1 MDALTTPLP
10 KDWEAVK
17 VEDIFEII
25 TDFSAAG
32 SFAQQ
37 SQMVQYTND
46 RTNYA
51 QLIRT
56 TELKNGFNNTNAIY
70 INKEAFEFLW
80 RVNLNSD
87 AIILPNIGIN
97 CGEIYYVDI
106 KKLIHKHNALAPNAI
121 LLRTKKANLK
131 FLFYTFLDTWFQKQ
145 LINIITSSAQP
156 KFTKTDL
163 RDLLIP
169 LPPLNEQ
176 IAIANILSAL
186 DRYLYNLRALILKK
200 ESVKKALSFE
210 LLSQRK
216 RLKGFNQAW
225 QKVRLGTYKYRRG
238 SFPQPY
244 GNPQWYSDNGMPFVQ
259 VYDVGENFKLTQ
271 KTKQKISKIAQPM
284 SVFVPKNSVIIT
296 LQGTIGRV
304 ALTQYDCYCDRTI
317 LIFDNN
323 TLNDVNKYFFVLS
336 LFTKF
341 EEEKRKADGSIIK
354 TITKQTLKDFE
365 ILLPPLN
372 EQIAIANILS
382 ALDSEIIS
390 LKNKKRQFENI
401 KKALNHDL
409 MSAKIR
415 VLNK

>member
-106 KKLIHKHNALAPNAI
+106 KKLIHKHNALVPNAI

-131 FLFYTFLDTWFQKQ
+131 FLFYAFLDTWFQKQ

-176 IAIANILSAL
+176 TAIANILSDL
-186 DRYLYNLRALILKK
+186 DRYLYSLDALILKK

-225 QKVRLGTYKYRRG
+225 QRVRLGDICEIVKGQQINKISLNNTDKYPVINGGIDFLGYTNKFNVSKNTIAISEGGTCGYVRFMKSDFWSG
-238 SFPQPY
+238 
-244 GNPQWYSDNGMPFVQ
+244 GHNYS
-259 VYDVGENFKLTQ
+259 L
-271 KTKQKISKIAQPM
+271 QKISNKVNNLCLYHILKSYEKDIM
-284 SVFVPKNSVIIT
+284 KLGVGSGLKNIQ
-296 LQGTIGRV
+296 L
-304 ALTQYDCYCDRTI
+304 
-317 LIFDNN
+317 
-323 TLNDVNKYFFVLS
+323 
-336 LFTKF
+336 
-341 EEEKRKADGSIIK
+341 KA
-354 TITKQTLKDFE
+354 LKDFE
-365 ILLPPLN
+365 IFLPSLD
-372 EQIAIANILS
+372 EQAAIANILS
-382 ALDSEIIS
+382 ALDSEITS

-409 MSAKIR
+409 MSAK
-415 VLNK
+415 

>member
-10 KDWEAVK
+10 KDWEIK
-17 VEDIFEII
+17 TFRDISTINQGLQIPISQRLKAPTEHAKFYITIQALNNRKEFEYIKTYNESVVCHKDDILMTRTGNTGMVI
-25 TDFSAAG
+25 TNIEGVFHNN
-32 SFAQQ
+32 FFKI
-37 SQMVQYTND
+37 NFD
-46 RTNYA
+46 RT
-51 QLIRT
+51 L
-56 TELKNGFNNTNAIY
+56 
-70 INKEAFEFLW
+70 INKDFL
-80 RVNLNSD
+80 VYFLSLEQTQKT
-87 AIILPNIGIN
+87 IL
-97 CGEIYYVDI
+97 
-106 KKLIHKHNALAPNAI
+106 
-121 LLRTKKANLK
+121 KKAGTSTIPDLNHND
-131 FLFYTFLDTWFQKQ
+131 FY
-145 LINIITSSAQP
+145 S
-156 KFTKTDL
+156 
-163 RDLLIP
+163 LLIP

-176 IAIANILSAL
+176 IAIANILSDV
-186 DRYLYNLRALILKK
+186 DRYLYSLRALILKK

-216 RLKGFNQAW
+216 RLRSFNQAW
-225 QKVRLGTYKYRRG
+225 QRVRLGTYKYRRG

-259 VYDVGENFKLTQ
+259 VYDVGENFKLNQ

-323 TLNDVNKYFFVLS
+323 TLNGVNKYFFVLS

-365 ILLPPLN
+365 ILLPPLD

-415 VLNK
+415 VLKK

>member
-1 MDALTTPLP
+1 MDALTTPSNWQRVRLGDIAEINP
-10 KDWEAVK
+10 PTIIPNVFYYIDLES
-17 VEDIFEII
+17 VEKGQLLNKQLMTKNKAPSRARRLLSKNDILYQLVRPYQRNNYFF
-25 TDFSAAG
+25 TLNGNYVASTG
-32 SFAQQ
+32 
-37 SQMVQYTND
+37 
-46 RTNYA
+46 YA
-51 QLIRT
+51 QIRT
-56 TELKNGFNNTNAIY
+56 LQNPSFLYFALHSNYFVNAVLDRCEGTSYPAISSNELKKCEVI
-70 INKEAFEFLW
+70 
-80 RVNLNSD
+80 
-87 AIILPNIGIN
+87 
-97 CGEIYYVDI
+97 
-106 KKLIHKHNALAPNAI
+106 
-121 LLRTKKANLK
+121 
-131 FLFYTFLDTWFQKQ
+131 
-145 LINIITSSAQP
+145 
-156 KFTKTDL
+156 
-163 RDLLIP
+163 

-176 IAIANILSAL
+176 IAIANILSDV
-186 DRYLYNLRALILKK
+186 DRYLYSLDALILKK
-200 ESVKKALSFE
+200 EGVKKALSFE

-415 VLNK
+415 VLKK

>member
-10 KDWEAVK
+10 KDWEIK
-17 VEDIFEII
+17 TFRDISTINQGLQIPISQRLKAPTEHAKFYITIQALNNRKEFEYIKTYNESVVCHKDDILMTRTGNTGMVI
-25 TDFSAAG
+25 TNIEGVFHNN
-32 SFAQQ
+32 FFKI
-37 SQMVQYTND
+37 NFD
-46 RTNYA
+46 RT
-51 QLIRT
+51 L
-56 TELKNGFNNTNAIY
+56 
-70 INKEAFEFLW
+70 INKDFLVYFLSLEQTQKTIL
-80 RVNLNSD
+80 RKAGTSTIPDLN
-87 AIILPNIGIN
+87 
-97 CGEIYYVDI
+97 
-106 KKLIHKHNALAPNAI
+106 HND
-121 LLRTKKANLK
+121 
-131 FLFYTFLDTWFQKQ
+131 FYSL
-145 LINIITSSAQP
+145 S
-156 KFTKTDL
+156 
-163 RDLLIP
+163 IP
-169 LPPLNEQ
+169 LPPLDEQ
-176 IAIANILSAL
+176 IVIANILSAL
-186 DRYLYNLRALILKK
+186 DRYLYNLDALILKK

-216 RLKGFNQAW
+216 RLRGFNQNW
-225 QKVRLGTYKYRRG
+225 QRVRLGTYKYRRG

-259 VYDVGENFKLTQ
+259 VYDVGENFKLNQ

-382 ALDSEIIS
+382 GLDSEIIS

-415 VLNK
+415 VLKK

>member
-1 MDALTTPLP
+1 MDALTTPSN
-10 KDWEAVK
+10 W
-17 VEDIFEII
+17 
-25 TDFSAAG
+25 
-32 SFAQQ
+32 
-37 SQMVQYTND
+37 
-46 RTNYA
+46 
-51 QLIRT
+51 
-56 TELKNGFNNTNAIY
+56 
-70 INKEAFEFLW
+70 
-80 RVNLNSD
+80 
-87 AIILPNIGIN
+87 
-97 CGEIYYVDI
+97 
-106 KKLIHKHNALAPNAI
+106 
-121 LLRTKKANLK
+121 
-131 FLFYTFLDTWFQKQ
+131 
-145 LINIITSSAQP
+145 
-156 KFTKTDL
+156 
-163 RDLLIP
+163 
-169 LPPLNEQ
+169 
-176 IAIANILSAL
+176 
-186 DRYLYNLRALILKK
+186 
-200 ESVKKALSFE
+200 
-210 LLSQRK
+210 QR
-216 RLKGFNQAW
+216 
-225 QKVRLGTYKYRRG
+225 VRLGTYKYRRG

-259 VYDVGENFKLTQ
+259 VYDVGENFKLNQ

-365 ILLPPLN
+365 ILLPSLN

-382 ALDSEIIS
+382 DLDHYLYTLNALILKKESVKKALSFELLSQRKRLKGFNQAWQRVRLGTYKYRRGSFPQPYGNPQWYSDNGMPFVQVYDVGENFKLNQKTKQKISKIAQPMSVFVPKNSVIITLQGTIGRVALTQYDCYCDRTILIFDNNTLNDVNKYFFVLSLFTKFEEEKRKADGSIIKTITKQTLKDFEILLPSLNEQIAIANILSDLDNEIIS